1 MLSWALGLALAQPA
15 ANEPGRWYPDVYQAR
30 GADPSLSDAEQARA
44 AQLEALG
51 YSARGDGPP
60 GRGVVVREA
69 AAGEGAVL
77 LTHGHRPEAVVIT
90 LQGEVL
96 HRWHLPMQHVWPH
109 EPDLLQHTS
118 ATHWRRV
125 ALLPDGG
132 LLAIHEGIGVVCLDR
147 HSRVRWASRN
157 QAHHDLAVDGDTVW
171 MLTRRTH
178 PRAEGLP
185 VLEDFV
191 AQLDLATGEER
202 RRWSVLEAVQRSAWP
217 QWAQPAADSG
227 DVLHTNSLHLLADG
241 EVLLG
246 SRVHDALLRLD
257 PATGQVSWAA
267 TGPWRRQHDAEI
279 GPSGRLWLFDNQ
291 GPGGGR
297 SRVLALDPRGGSVLW
312 SWGADEGLFSEV
324 LGAVQE
330 LDDGSVLITESTRG
344 RALQVAPDGS
354 VLWDY
359 RSPHVREGQ
368 VAALLE
374 AVRLP
379 ERPAFLD

>member
-1 MLSWALGLALAQPA
+1 VLTWALGLALAQPA
-15 ANEPGRWYPDVYQAR
+15 ADEPGRWYPDVYQAR
-30 GADPSLSDAEQARA
+30 GADPSLSAAEQARA

-51 YSARGDGPP
+51 YAARGDGPP

-69 AAGEGAVL
+69 AAGEGVVL
-77 LTHGHRPEAVVIT
+77 LTHGHRPEAAVIT

-109 EPDLLQHTS
+109 EPDLLRHTS

-157 QAHHDLAVDGDTVW
+157 QAHHDLVVDGDTVW

-241 EVLLG
+241 ELLLG
-246 SRVHDALLRLD
+246 SRVHDALLRFD
-257 PATGQVSWAA
+257 SATGQVTWAA
-267 TGPWRRQHDAEI
+267 TGPWRRQHDAEM

-291 GPGGGR
+291 GPGEGR
-297 SRVLALDPRGGSVLW
+297 SRVLALDPRGSEVLW
-312 SWGADEGLFSEV
+312 SWGAAEGLFSEV

-359 RSPHVREGQ
+359 RSPYVREGQ